1 MSLARVA
8 ALTTLCMVAFASN
21 SVLARVALKQTG
33 IDAASFTAIRLIS
46 GAVVLLLVVRSANRT
61 SGQRGSWWSGAALF
75 AYAASFSFAYVSLP
89 TATGALLLFG
99 AVQVTMIVY
108 GLWVGERLVKLQLAG
123 LLLAFGGLGLL
134 FLPGLSIRPPLASSL
149 LMIGAGVCWG
159 IYSLRGKGVG
169 DPLRITAG
177 NFARA
182 AAFTVVLSILLL
194 DRLSLDIAGVSYAVV
209 SGGLTSGLGYVI
221 WYTAMPA
228 LKATSA
234 AIVQLSVPVIAAVGG
249 IVFLGESITFRLVL
263 ASSAILG
270 GIALVIV
277 RKQLVPV
284 ARQDAAADAD
294 ARLD

>member
-1 MSLARVA
+1 MSPARMVF
-8 ALTTLCMVAFASN
+8 LTTLCMVAFASN

-46 GAVVLLLVVRSANRT
+46 GAVVLLLVVRIGNRA
-61 SGQRGSWWSGAALF
+61 SGHQGSWWSAAALF
-75 AYAASFSFAYVSLP
+75 AYAAGFSFAYVSLP

-99 AVQVTMIVY
+99 AVQATMIVY

-123 LLLAFGGLGLL
+123 LALAFAGLLLL
-134 FLPGLSIRPPLASSL
+134 FLPGLSITPPLASSL
-149 LMIGAGVCWG
+149 LMMGAGVCWG

-169 DPLRITAG
+169 DPVRTTAG

-182 AAFTVVLSILLL
+182 AAFTIILSVFLL
-194 DRLSLDIAGVSYAVV
+194 DRLSLDVAGVGYAVV
-209 SGGLTSGLGYVI
+209 SGALTSGLGYVI
-221 WYTAMPA
+221 WYMAMPA

-249 IVFLGESITFRLVL
+249 VIFLGESITIRLVL

-270 GIALVIV
+270 GIALVIM
-277 RKQLVPV
+277 RKQPAPMEKNRGQSAL
-284 ARQDAAADAD
+284 
-294 ARLD
+294 